1 MWELRDAG
9 LLGITDRR
17 EFETIRR
24 ALEGFKSNFRLPAL
38 EETAQIT
45 KLLQENAISGVAAR
59 WAQEAS
65 SITRAID
72 SMKAPW
78 LDIHDKIRSLTGLA
92 EMQGIGLAL
101 QNVQGFEEH
110 LSSML
115 RLDLGDWRDPIT
127 WRSDILEDFKVR
139 SDFYVG
145 LGFNPRLTDFPL
157 PAFEQGLD
165 IAGLRQDAPPPSGST
180 ALPYL

>member
-9 LLGITDRR
+9 CSSDEGRR
-17 EFETIRR
+17 EFETIRK
-24 ALEGFKSNFRLPAL
+24 ALEGFEIEFGRSAL

-78 LDIHDKIRSLTGLA
+78 LDIHDKIRSITGLA

-101 QNVQGFEEH
+101 QNVQGFEDTCRRCWPRSRGLARPDYLAVRH
-110 LSSML
+110 SRRLQGPFGFL
-115 RLDLGDWRDPIT
+115 RW
-127 WRSDILEDFKVR
+127 
-139 SDFYVG
+139 
-145 LGFNPRLTDFPL
+145 PRLQSEFDGFPAARL
-157 PAFEQGLD
+157 R
-165 IAGLRQDAPPPSGST
+165 AGP
-180 ALPYL
+180 